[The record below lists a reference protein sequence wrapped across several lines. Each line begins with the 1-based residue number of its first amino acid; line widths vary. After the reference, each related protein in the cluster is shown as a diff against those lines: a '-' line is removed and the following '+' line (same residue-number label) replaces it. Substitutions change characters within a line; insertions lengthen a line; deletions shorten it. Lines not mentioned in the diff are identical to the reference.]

1 MFEYCVLTDKDNY
14 GTVVKADGPKQYQY
28 CLLYTSRPSRK
39 HNCRAIIKV
48 CHIIIASNICGIN

>member
-28 CLLYTSRPSRK
+28 DKDRGWVRSRLD
-39 HNCRAIIKV
+39 ILV
-48 CHIIIASNICGIN
+48 SNTCNT